1 MEEFYKK
8 GAFKNFAK
16 ITENIYAGVSF
27 LIKIQ
32 VGASTLLQR
41 DSSIGVFCKFCEILK
56 TLLLETPV
64 NGWFYE

>member
-8 GAFKNFAK
+8 GAFKNFSK

-32 VGASTLLQR
+32 VGASTLLQK
-41 DSSIGVFCKFCEILK
+41 DSSIGVFCKFWKILK
-56 TLLLETPV
+56 TLMLETPV